1 MSLKSE
7 AKPTQDSR
15 LKTQDFDFMTKQL
28 RIDWFLFVI
37 AASLALFGAVMVYS
51 ASAMIALK
59 ETEGA
64 SQFTYFYKQFGFTLI
79 GLMVMYATSKIDYQW
94 YQDRTIV
101 YGILAITAI
110 LLLMVFGFPPINGAR
125 RWIRFPGVSFQP
137 SEIAKIALPIFLAY
151 FLTKNEK
158 LIGDLKETVLPCA
171 LVLSGFGALIMF
183 EPDLGTTIVLCA
195 IFIAVY
201 FAAGAKILHLAAV
214 GFGLLL
220 IGFGALIFAPWR
232 VERMIAFAD
241 PFEKSSSSGYQVV
254 QSLYAIGSGGIF
266 GEGFAKGQQKL
277 FYLPYPYSDFIFA
290 VVGEE
295 LGLIGTLCVV
305 VAFGLLLW
313 RGTRAALLAP
323 DRFGM
328 LLGIGIIT
336 GIIVQA
342 LFNISVVIS
351 ILPAKG
357 IPLPFISYGGSSI
370 IVTLFAVGILLNLS
384 QHARFASF
392 EKSETEMPTR
402 RKRGKTGLK

>member
-1 MSLKSE
+1 
-7 AKPTQDSR
+7 
-15 LKTQDFDFMTKQL
+15 MTKKL
-28 RIDWFLFVI
+28 RIDWWLFAI
-37 AASLALFGAVMVYS
+37 AACLAMFGAVMVYS

-64 SQFTYFYKQFGFTLI
+64 SQFTYFYKQFGFTLA
-79 GLMVMYATSKIDYQW
+79 GLMVMFATSKIDYRW
-94 YQDRTIV
+94 YQDTRIV
-101 YGILAITAI
+101 YGLLIITAV
-110 LLLMVFGFPPINGAR
+110 LLLAVFGFPAINGAR
-125 RWIRFPGVSFQP
+125 RWIRFSGISFQP

-171 LVLSGFGALIMF
+171 AVLGGLGALIML
-183 EPDLGTTIVLCA
+183 EPDLGTTMVLCA
-195 IFIAVY
+195 VFVAVY
-201 FAAGAKILHLAAV
+201 FAAGAKWMHILLTIGSLLVV
-214 GFGLLL
+214 GVA
-220 IGFGALIFAPWR
+220 ALILSPWR
-232 VERMIAFAD
+232 MKRLFAFLDPWENSAD
-241 PFEKSSSSGYQVV
+241 GSYQVV
-254 QSLYAIGSGGIF
+254 QGLYAIGSGGVL

-295 LGLIGTLCVV
+295 LGLVGTLAVV
-305 VAFGLLLW
+305 IAFGLLLW

-336 GIIVQA
+336 GIVVQA

-357 IPLPFISYGGSSI
+357 IPLPFISYGGSS
-370 IVTLFAVGILLNLS
+370 VLLTLFAVGVLLNLS
-384 QHARFASF
+384 QHARTKSF
-392 EKSETEMPTR
+392 ENTETPNR
-402 RKRGKTGLK
+402 RRRGRTGLK